1 MLKAVK
7 PEIVK
12 PSKPKFL
19 MSGKS
24 GVGKTSFALNFQRP
38 YFIDTEGGA
47 TREQYMKKLS
57 ESGGAY
63 FGKEQGSQDFK
74 IVLEEIKQLATQK
87 HEYKTLVIDSFTKLY
102 LMTAAIAEE
111 AVGNDYGKDKKEA
124 NKPTRQLMRWL
135 EKVDMTTILIC
146 HQRERWEGKG
156 NERVYAGTTFD
167 GWDKME
173 YDLDLW
179 IEITKT
185 GKQRDFIV
193 KKSRIDAFVEGN
205 EHSLNYSKFCD
216 MYGRE
221 VIDAPVQPLI
231 LASPEQIKRINHLIG
246 IVKLDNEV
254 VSKWLKK
261 AEADDFDE
269 MSSAQIDKCISFIEA
284 KLKDVASPKKETA
297 NAI

>member
-19 MSGKS
+19 LSGKS
-24 GVGKTSFALNFQRP
+24 GVGKTSFALNFPRP

-74 IVLEEIKQLATQK
+74 IVNEEIKQLTTLK
-87 HEYKTLVIDSFTKLY
+87 HDYQTLVIDSFTKLY
-102 LMTAAIAEE
+102 LMFASIAEE
-111 AVGNDYGKDKKEA
+111 EVGNDYGKDKKEA
-124 NKPTRQLMRWL
+124 NKPTRQLIRWL
-135 EKVDMTTILIC
+135 EKIDMTVVLIC
-146 HQRERWEGKG
+146 HQKDKWEGKG
-156 NERVYAGTTFD
+156 KDRTITGTTFD
-167 GWDKME
+167 GYDKFE

-179 IEITKT
+179 LELQKT
-185 GKQRDFIV
+185 GKQRDFII
-193 KKSRIDAFVEGN
+193 KKSRIDAFIEGN
-205 EHSLNYSKFCD
+205 EIPASYEKFCE

-221 VIDAPVQPLI
+221 VINSPVQQLI
-231 LASPEQIKRINHLIG
+231 LATPEQVKKIKHLIE
-246 IVKLDNEV
+246 VVRLDEDI

-269 MSSAQIDKCISFIEA
+269 MSSNQIEKCISFIEA
-284 KLKDVASPKKETA
+284 KLQDIGTTKKEIL

>member
-19 MSGKS
+19 LSGKS
-24 GVGKTSFALNFQRP
+24 GVGKTSFALNFPRP
-38 YFIDTEGGA
+38 YFIDTERGA

-74 IVLEEIKQLATQK
+74 IVNEEIKQLTTLK
-87 HEYKTLVIDSFTKLY
+87 HDYQTLVIDSFTKLY
-102 LMTAAIAEE
+102 LMFASIAEE
-111 AVGNDYGKDKKEA
+111 EVGNDYGKDKKEA
-124 NKPTRQLMRWL
+124 NKPTRQLIRWL
-135 EKVDMTTILIC
+135 EKIDMTVVLIC
-146 HQRERWEGKG
+146 HQKDKWEGKG
-156 NERVYAGTTFD
+156 KDRTITGTTFD
-167 GWDKME
+167 GYDKFE

-179 IEITKT
+179 LELQKT
-185 GKQRDFIV
+185 GKQRDFII
-193 KKSRIDAFVEGN
+193 KKSRIDAFIEGN
-205 EHSLNYSKFCD
+205 EIPASYEKFCE

-221 VIDAPVQPLI
+221 VINSPVQQLI
-231 LASPEQIKRINHLIG
+231 LATPEQVKKIKHLIE
-246 IVKLDNEV
+246 VVRLDEDI

-269 MSSAQIDKCISFIEA
+269 MSSNQIEKCISFIEA
-284 KLKDVASPKKETA
+284 KLQDIGTTKKEIL